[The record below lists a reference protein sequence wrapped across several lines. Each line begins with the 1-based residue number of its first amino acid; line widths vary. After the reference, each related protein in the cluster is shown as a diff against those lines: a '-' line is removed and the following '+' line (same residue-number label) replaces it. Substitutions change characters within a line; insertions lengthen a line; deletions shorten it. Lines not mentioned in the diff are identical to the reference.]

1 VRSPQGAI
9 VTSFV
14 RAWAALL
21 LASALAGAPDATA
34 QGYSCAVSSSGNLN
48 FLIYD
53 PASPSPATASGT
65 VTLTCTHLAGAVQRV
80 NWSMELSNGGSGNC
94 AARAMTGP
102 SGTLDYNIYQNSIGG
117 GAWGNAGCGTFP
129 VGQLSVG
136 PGSGNNTRSVSNTL
150 LGRIPV
156 GQYVPAGSYGE
167 ILTLTISY

>member
-1 VRSPQGAI
+1 M
-9 VTSFV
+9 TSCV
-14 RAWAALL
+14 HAWAALL
-21 LASALAGAPDATA
+21 LATVLAAAPDATA
-34 QGYSCAVSSSGNLN
+34 QGYSCAVASGGNLN

-80 NWSMELSNGGSGNC
+80 NWSMELSDGGSGNC

-102 SGTLDYNIYQNSIGG
+102 LGNLDYNIYKNSIGG
-117 GAWGNAGCGTFP
+117 GVWGNAGCGTFP